1 MEADGEDLLM
11 RIRNAMATLALLPAL
26 AVAGCGGGGGG
37 GGGAAPKA
45 VSGEAI
51 SAAAAKS
58 SRAGSVEA
66 DFKVSGAGLNG
77 KGNGVFNTGASR
89 SGQLSMKISVRGV
102 DGPIDSIVTGNVLY
116 MRSSLFQQ
124 LGLSGG
130 KQWVKID
137 LAQLAQQQGVDL
149 SSLANAN
156 PTPASALAYLR
167 GAGHVRTVGTDE
179 VRGVSTTHYKVA
191 VDLERAAAESK
202 GSTRQSLRRVIELS
216 GAKKLPAD
224 VWVDGKGYLRKVAY
238 AQPIGNGRSVRLSME
253 LHDFGG
259 PVTVKAPPADAVVD
273 LMQALGGG
281 Q

>member
-1 MEADGEDLLM
+1 M
-11 RIRNAMATLALLPAL
+11 RILSALATLALI
-26 AVAGCGGGGGG
+26 AVLAGCGSSG

-45 VSGEAI
+45 ISGQAI

-66 DFKVSGAGLNG
+66 DFKVSGAGLSG
-77 KGNGVFNTGASR
+77 KGSGVFNTGATR
-89 SGQLSMKISVRGV
+89 TGQLSMKVSVRGV
-102 DGPIDSIVTGNVLY
+102 DVPIDSIVAGNVLY

-124 LGLSGG
+124 LGLTGG

-137 LAQLAQQQGVDL
+137 LAQLARQQGIDL

-167 GAGHVRTVGTDE
+167 GAGHVREVGTDS
-179 VRGVSTTHYKVA
+179 VRGVSTTHYKVT
-191 VDLERAAAESK
+191 VDLERAAAESS

-216 GAKKLPAD
+216 GVKKLPAE
-224 VWVDGKGYLRKVAY
+224 VWIDGKGYLRKVEY
-238 AQPIGNGRSVRLSME
+238 GQPIGNGRSVHLSME

-259 PVTVKAPPADAVVD
+259 PVTVKPPAASAVVD